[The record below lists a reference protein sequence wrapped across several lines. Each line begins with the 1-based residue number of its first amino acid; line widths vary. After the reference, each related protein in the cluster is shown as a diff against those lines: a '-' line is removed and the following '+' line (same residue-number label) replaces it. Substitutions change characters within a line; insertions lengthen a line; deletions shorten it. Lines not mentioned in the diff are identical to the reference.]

1 MYTNNK
7 IHIKNKGHQIDQSN
21 EYGLNIRQYICTD
34 IKFLECNNVTVIIW
48 ENIIILKRSM
58 LKYLGVKYH
67 DICNLHS
74 NDQWFRKK
82 NIHTYTHN
90 IYGKRDKSGIKTLTT
105 NKSR

>member
-1 MYTNNK
+1 MYCTTWRTELIFSNNLYKNNK

-21 EYGLNIRQYICTD
+21 EYGLNIRQYVCID

-67 DICNLHS
+67 DICNLH
-74 NDQWFRKK
+74 
-82 NIHTYTHN
+82 
-90 IYGKRDKSGIKTLTT
+90 
-105 NKSR
+105 